1 MWWDKKTKTK
11 VCSVHTVAVIASNS
25 YILIAKT
32 FCFRKSA
39 ALSLANVSMSDCYYF
54 TFLGSLGTV
63 INPVR
68 FSNLG
73 TRQAH
78 TAFRVSFL

>member
-1 MWWDKKTKTK
+1 MVEREKQTK
-11 VCSVHTVAVIASNS
+11 VCSVHTVAVIAGNS
-25 YILIAKT
+25 YLLRAKT

-54 TFLGSLGTV
+54 TFLGSLGAV

-73 TRQAH
+73 TRQA
-78 TAFRVSFL
+78 FRVSFL